1 MDRRTLLKLFGFGAL
16 ESSFGVSFPWLV
28 SASLVGHEVHWGY
41 MVESGSENWGN
52 LSPEFQLCK
61 TGIQQSPIDLHL
73 AIAAELSPI
82 EIDYKESPLHIV
94 NNGHT
99 IQVNYEP
106 GSSMKLDGQTFNL
119 EQFHFHNPSEHIID
133 KKPFDMELHLVHR
146 SGAGALAVIGV
157 FLKQGQHNAALQ
169 PIWEAF
175 PVRNEPEQVVKTV
188 KVNAEQFL
196 PKDRKVYRYF
206 GSLTTPPC
214 SQGVNWIV
222 MQQPIELS
230 QDQIQKFA
238 KLISIDARPVQ
249 PLNNRFVLR
258 SI

>member
-16 ESSFGVSFPWLV
+16 ETSFAVSFPSRV
-28 SASLVGHEVHWGY
+28 SAATGHEVHWGY
-41 MVESGSENWGN
+41 IGESGVENWGN

-73 AIAAELSPI
+73 TVAAQLSPI
-82 EIDYKESPLHIV
+82 EIDYQESPLRIV

-99 IQVNYEP
+99 IQVNYSQ
-106 GSSMKLDGQTFNL
+106 GSSIKLDGQTYNL
-119 EQFHFHNPSEHIID
+119 VQFHFHDPSEHTID
-133 KKPFDMELHLVHR
+133 QKPFDMELHLVHR
-146 SGAGALAVIGV
+146 SEAGGLAVIGV
-157 FLKQGQHNAALQ
+157 LMKQGQHNAALQ
-169 PIWEAF
+169 PIWDAF
-175 PVRNEPEQVVKTV
+175 PERNEPEQVVKTV

-196 PKDRKVYRYF
+196 PLERKVYRYF

-222 MQQPIELS
+222 MQQPIEIS
-230 QDQIQKFA
+230 QNQIQQFA

-258 SI
+258 SS

>member
-16 ESSFGVSFPWLV
+16 ETSLGVSFPSLV
-28 SASLVGHEVHWGY
+28 SAATGQEVHWGY
-41 MVESGSENWGN
+41 IGESGSQNWGN

-61 TGIQQSPIDLHL
+61 TGIQQSPIDLQG
-73 AIAAELSPI
+73 AVAAELSPI
-82 EIDYKESPLHIV
+82 EIDYQESPLRIV

-99 IQVNYEP
+99 IQVNYES
-106 GSSMKLDGQTFNL
+106 GSSIKLDGQTFNL
-119 EQFHFHNPSEHIID
+119 VQFHFHDPSEHTID

-146 SGAGALAVIGV
+146 SEAGALAVIGV
-157 FLKQGQHNAALQ
+157 LMKQGQHNAALQ
-169 PIWEAF
+169 PIWDAF
-175 PVRNEPEQVVKTV
+175 PSRQEPEQVVKTV
-188 KVNAEQFL
+188 KVNAEEFL

-230 QDQIQKFA
+230 QNQIQRFA
-238 KLISIDARPVQ
+238 NLISIDARPVQ

-258 SI
+258 SS

>member
-16 ESSFGVSFPWLV
+16 ETSFGVSFPSLV
-28 SASLVGHEVHWGY
+28 SAATGHEVHWGY
-41 MVESGSENWGN
+41 IGESGSQNWGN

-61 TGIQQSPIDLHL
+61 TGIQQSPINLQGSV
-73 AIAAELSPI
+73 AAELSPI
-82 EIDYKESPLHIV
+82 EINYQESPLRIV

-106 GSSMKLDGQTFNL
+106 GSSIKLDGQTFNL
-119 EQFHFHNPSEHIID
+119 VQFHFHDPSEHTIAQ
-133 KKPFDMELHLVHR
+133 KQFDMELHLVHR
-146 SGAGALAVIGV
+146 SEAGALAVIGV
-157 FLKQGQHNAALQ
+157 LLKQGQHNAALQ

-175 PVRNEPEQVVKTV
+175 PHRNEPEQVVNTV

-196 PKDRKVYRYF
+196 PKDRNVYRYF

-222 MQQPIELS
+222 MQQPIEIS
-230 QDQIQKFA
+230 QNQIQQFA

-258 SI
+258 SS

>member
-16 ESSFGVSFPWLV
+16 EISFGVSFPSLA
-28 SASLVGHEVHWGY
+28 SAAVGKEVNWGY
-41 MVESGSENWGN
+41 IGENGSQNWGN

-61 TGIQQSPIDLHL
+61 TGIQQSPIDLQG
-73 AIAAELSPI
+73 AVAAGLSPI
-82 EIDYKESPLHIV
+82 EIDYKETPLRIV

-99 IQVNYEP
+99 IQVNYES
-106 GSSMKLDGQTFNL
+106 GSSIKLDDQTYNL
-119 EQFHFHNPSEHIID
+119 VQFHFHDPSEHTID

-146 SGAGALAVIGV
+146 SEAGALAVIGV
-157 FLKQGQHNAALQ
+157 LLKQGQHNAALQ
-169 PIWEAF
+169 PIWDAF
-175 PVRNEPEQVVKTV
+175 PNRNEPEQVVKTV

-222 MQQPIELS
+222 MQQPIEIS
-230 QDQIQKFA
+230 QNQIQRFA
-238 KLISIDARPVQ
+238 DLISIDARPVQ

-258 SI
+258 SS